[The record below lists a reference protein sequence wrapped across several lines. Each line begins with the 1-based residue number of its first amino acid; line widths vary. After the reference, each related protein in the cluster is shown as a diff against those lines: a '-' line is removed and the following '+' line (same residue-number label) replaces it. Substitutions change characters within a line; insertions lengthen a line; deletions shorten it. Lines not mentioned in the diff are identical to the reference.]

1 MASTLNA
8 KNRIQKK
15 KKSFLFSSQQNITK
29 HSRCQWHYFSGLQ
42 QPPPPKKNNENKR
55 INDTNVRHNMFHF
68 LFYFLFVCIY
78 SISFGSFLTRHVEK
92 QKKISLAEEFS
103 EWSKSNDCCPL
114 HTRFISGILPIN
126 LHIELIDSV

>member
-42 QPPPPKKNNENKR
+42 QPPPPTKNNENKR

-78 SISFGSFLTRHVEK
+78 SISFGSFLTRHVGVANK
-92 QKKISLAEEFS
+92 RRYLWPKNSQSDLNPMTAVHYTLVLFLVFFQLIYISS
-103 EWSKSNDCCPL
+103 
-114 HTRFISGILPIN
+114 
-126 LHIELIDSV
+126 